1 MAEPPQ
7 RIRIEFEP
15 VGRRAEFECG
25 VTLLEAARRSGVELA
40 STCGGDGTCGCCRVR
55 VARGEVSPSGVTERA
70 ELTGEELT
78 AGMRLACQTRATGDV
93 LIDIP
98 AESLTA
104 AQRLQLEGEDGAL
117 ELDPP
122 VVTRDLEL
130 AAPTLDDLRSDATRL
145 CDGLMPLEARVPLDV
160 VRKLP
165 ATLRRCDWQTRAAV
179 HRLAGEVVGV
189 LALDRAALGLAVD
202 LGTTKLAAYL
212 VDLGTGVTVARAGAM
227 NPQIAYGEDVLSR
240 IAHAGRESGGGSTLQ
255 TIVVEQIELL
265 ARDLCAEVGSATD
278 AIVDCV
284 VVGNTA
290 MHHLFAGLPVR
301 QLGAAPYVAAES
313 DALDIRAADVG
324 LPLATGARLYSPPV
338 IAGYVGGDH
347 VAMLLASGITRGT
360 GRALALDIGTNTEIS
375 IARDGELWSCSTASG
390 PAFEGAHISAG
401 MRAAPGAIERVRYHD
416 GTFEVQTVD
425 DRPPVGLCG
434 SGMLDVIAASLDAG
448 IIDRRGGLVRSH
460 HLVHS
465 DNGNTDCLL
474 VPAALSGSGQ
484 DIRFTRA
491 DVGEIQLA
499 RGAIRAGTVL
509 LLEAAEIDPEDLD
522 VVIVAGAFGTYLDLR
537 SAVRVGLL
545 PAVPLTRY
553 RQVGNAAGAGARRLL
568 LSRSARAEAAAIAG
582 RAQYLE
588 LTTHPAF
595 AARFAEA
602 MRF

>member
-1 MAEPPQ
+1 MVEPLQ

-15 VGRRAEFECG
+15 VGRRAEFDSG
-25 VTLLEAARRSGVELA
+25 VTLLEAARCSGVELA

-55 VARGEVSPSGVTERA
+55 VVRGEVSPSGVTERA
-70 ELTGEELT
+70 EFTPEEL
-78 AGMRLACQTRATGDV
+78 ADGMRLACQTHATGDV

-104 AQRLQLEGEDGAL
+104 AQRLQLEGEEGAL

-130 AAPTLDDLRSDATRL
+130 APPTLDDLRSDASRL
-145 CDGLMPLEARVPLDV
+145 RDGLMPLEATVPLDV
-160 VRKLP
+160 ARQLP
-165 ATLRRCDWQTRAAV
+165 ETLRRSDWRTRAAV
-179 HRLAGEVVGV
+179 NRLAGEVVG
-189 LALDRAALGLAVD
+189 LLEGDRAALGLAVD

-212 VDLGTGVTVARAGAM
+212 VDLGTGATVARAGAM

-240 IAHAGRESGGGSTLQ
+240 IAYAGRETGGGRTLQ
-255 TIVVEQIELL
+255 TVVVEQIELL
-265 ARDLCAEVGSATD
+265 ARDLCAETGCATD

-313 DALDIRAADVG
+313 DAFDVRAADVG
-324 LPLATGARLYSPPV
+324 LPLSAGARLYSPPV

-347 VAMLLASGITRGT
+347 VAMLLASEITRGT
-360 GRALALDIGTNTEIS
+360 RRALALDIGTNTEIS
-375 IARDGELWSCSTASG
+375 VARDGALWSCSTASG

-401 MRAAPGAIERVRYHD
+401 MRAAPGAIERVRYHE
-416 GTFEVQTVD
+416 GAFTVQTVD

-434 SGMLDVIAASLDAG
+434 SGMLDAIAAALDAG
-448 IIDRRGGLVRSH
+448 IIDRRGALVRSH
-460 HLVHS
+460 HLVHA
-465 DNGNTDCLL
+465 DNGSSNCLL
-474 VPAALSGSGQ
+474 VPAAHSGSGQ

-499 RGAIRAGTVL
+499 RGAIRAGTAL
-509 LLEAAEIDPEDLD
+509 LLETAEIAPADLD

-545 PAVPLTRY
+545 PEIPLTRY

-568 LSRSARAEAAAIAG
+568 LSRAARAEAAAIASH
-582 RAQYLE
+582 ANYLE

-595 AARFAEA
+595 ADRFADA